1 MHNNLPIF
9 KKIQITKKNGSYLS
23 HSESSLLI
31 SGDYLIIITI
41 NDDLNYVEHNDD
53 YDIKIYKK
61 SKEL

>member
-9 KKIQITKKNGSYLS
+9 KKIQITKQNGSYLS

-41 NDDLNYVEHNDD
+41 NDDLNYVEHNVIPLLE
-53 YDIKIYKK
+53 IKSYITK
-61 SKEL
+61 

>member
-41 NDDLNYVEHNDD
+41 NDDLNYVEHNVIPLLE
-53 YDIKIYKK
+53 IKSYITK
-61 SKEL
+61 

>member
-41 NDDLNYVEHNDD
+41 NDDLNYVEHNVTPLLE
-53 YDIKIYKK
+53 IKSYITK
-61 SKEL
+61 

>member
-41 NDDLNYVEHNDD
+41 NNDLNCVEHNIIPLLE
-53 YDIKIYKK
+53 IKSYITK
-61 SKEL
+61 

>member
-23 HSESSLLI
+23 RSESSLLI

-41 NDDLNYVEHNDD
+41 NDDLNYVEHSVIPLLE
-53 YDIKIYKK
+53 IKSYITK
-61 SKEL
+61 

>member
-9 KKIQITKKNGSYLS
+9 KKIQITKKNGSYLY

-41 NDDLNYVEHNDD
+41 NNDLNCVEHNIIPLLE
-53 YDIKIYKK
+53 IKSYITK
-61 SKEL
+61 